1 MALAPK
7 TVLTYPLDGANRDFQ
22 IPFEYLARK
31 FVQVTLIGKDR
42 TILTLNID
50 YRFTQRTIITTTKP
64 WGPADGYERIEIR
77 RYTSATERLVD
88 FSDGSIL
95 RAYDLNTSQ
104 VQSLHIAE
112 EGRDV
117 ASDTIG
123 VNNDGDLDARGR
135 KIVNLADA
143 VSDGDAVTLRQEKAW
158 SASALNQATR
168 AEQQANASA
177 NSAAQ
182 SSQDANRAGSQAA
195 AAAGANTKAQDAAV
209 RSLGD
214 ANRSTQFA
222 NESSRH
228 AGNSAKSAN
237 EAAIWAAHPE
247 NVRAQGDKYSSY
259 HYSRKSADSAAQ
271 SFQDANR
278 SKSEADRA
286 AVEAGKLGN
295 ANDFMSTLD
304 GINHGTGL
312 VSFKSSYGLQ
322 AKSFTAHGVIESHGN
337 LISRSGVV
345 GVYAP
350 SDDAGP
356 AGNAHFWFYSKSGA
370 NKGIIY
376 STGVAGEIVT
386 QTGSGSNKL
395 TVKSQ
400 WGVAY
405 IGDHQIFTNGN
416 LNPALYLVKHNGTQS
431 ATKMF
436 AANNPLTLPPTSQ
449 NYSASIELRE
459 AAELGTATGGNDA
472 FAPSLAFNYGGYN
485 IRKLMMSSDS
495 RLKYGTHNGGFRN
508 VKVTPSAQVS
518 LWTGSWNTG
527 QTINIGAGR
536 LGRHIHVWSTYGSIP
551 RMCISVQIPN
561 EDGAAIVVSA
571 GGGYW
576 TLRFYAD
583 GRAIIIDASAVRPIA
598 EVTMCDDEAS

>member
-7 TVLTYPLDGANRDFQ
+7 TVLTYPLNGTNRDFT

-31 FVQVTLIGKDR
+31 FVQVTLIGTDR
-42 TILTLNID
+42 KLLTLNID
-50 YRFTQRTIITTTKP
+50 YRFTLRTIITLTKN

-143 VSDGDAVTLRQEKAW
+143 TSDGDAVTLRQEKAW
-158 SASALNQATR
+158 SASALNQANR

-182 SSQDANRAGSQAA
+182 SFQDANRAGSQAA
-195 AAAGANTKAQDAAV
+195 AAADANTKAQDAAV
-209 RSLGD
+209 RSYGD

-228 AGNSAKSAN
+228 AGNSAQSAN

-247 NVRAQGDKYSSY
+247 NVPAQGNKYSSY

-295 ANDFMSTLD
+295 ANDFMSTLG

-312 VSFKSSYGLQ
+312 VSFKSSYGLL
-322 AKSFTAHGVIESHGN
+322 AKSVTTHGNVESYGN
-337 LISRSGVV
+337 LISRGSVV
-345 GVYAP
+345 GVYAT
-350 SDDAGP
+350 SDSTGP
-356 AGNAHFWFYSKSGA
+356 EGNAHFWFYSKSGA
-370 NKGIIY
+370 SKGIIY
-376 STGVAGEIVT
+376 STGAAGEIVT
-386 QTGSGSNKL
+386 QTGSGSNSL
-395 TVKSQ
+395 IVKSQ
-400 WGVAY
+400 KGVAY
-405 IGDHQIFTNGN
+405 IGDHQIYTNGN
-416 LNPALYLVKHNGTQS
+416 LNPALYLVKHNGTHS

-436 AANNPLTLPPTSQ
+436 AANNPWTLQPTDQ

-459 AAELGTATGGNDA
+459 AAELSTKTGGDIV
-472 FAPSLAFNYGGYN
+472 FAPGLSFHYGGYN
-485 IRKLMMSSDS
+485 IRKLVMSSDS

-518 LWTGSWNTG
+518 LWAGSWSLG

-536 LGRHIHVWSTYGSIP
+536 LGRHIHVWSSYGSLP
-551 RMCISVQIPN
+551 RMCISVQIPI
-561 EDGAAIVVSA
+561 EDGAAIVISS
-571 GGGYW
+571 GGGHW
-576 TLRFYAD
+576 TVRFYAD
-583 GRAIIIDASAVRPIA
+583 GRATMIDAGVVQPIT
-598 EVTMCDDEAS
+598 EVTMCDDEAN